1 MPLVNIT
8 SDMRQR
14 DSFFSFGL
22 LSFSVLL
29 GKEKKHLREGENVGM

>member
-22 LSFSVLL
+22 LSFSVL
-29 GKEKKHLREGENVGM
+29 GKEKKHLREGGNVGM